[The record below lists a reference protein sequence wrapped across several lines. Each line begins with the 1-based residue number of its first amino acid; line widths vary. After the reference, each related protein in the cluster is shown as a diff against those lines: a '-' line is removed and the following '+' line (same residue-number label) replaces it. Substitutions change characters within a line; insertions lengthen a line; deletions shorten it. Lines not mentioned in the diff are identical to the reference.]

1 MDVAVDKIENKFVF
15 GLPEEGKIIFQ
26 HPWKLSRGDCVLK
39 QLKNKNLHNLADI
52 GVNDM
57 YYTKKAKE
65 FADGKVYAVDVFFP
79 EIGIIKDGIFCLN
92 DIKKLPDNEL
102 DGVIMM
108 DVLEHIEND
117 KSFFEIIVDKLKNDG
132 IMLITVP
139 AWQFLF
145 SAHDIKSLHY
155 RRYNRKQLTAL
166 LKHNEIKTEKC
177 HYFYTSLF
185 LARLAFISQKNKFT
199 GNDISWKY
207 PENNILTIIVKMVLD
222 IDFWINKVLDKIGI
236 HLPGLS
242 LFAVCRKNAPASES
256 AVKTR

>member
-1 MDVAVDKIENKFVF
+1 MDVANEKVDSKFVF
-15 GLPEEGKIIFQ
+15 GLPEEGKTVFQ
-26 HPWKLSRGDCVLK
+26 HPWKLSRGNCVLK
-39 QLKNKNLHNLADI
+39 QLRHKNLHNVADI

-65 FADGKVYAVDVFFP
+65 FADGKIYAVDVFFP
-79 EIGIIKDGIFCLN
+79 ENGETRDGIFCIN

-102 DGVIMM
+102 DRIIMM

-117 KSFFEIIVDKLKNDG
+117 KIFFDVIVNKLKNGG

-145 SAHDIKSLHY
+145 SAHDVKSLHY
-155 RRYNRKQLTAL
+155 RRYNRKQLLAL

-185 LARLAFISQKNKFT
+185 LARLAFISKKDKFG
-199 GNDISWKY
+199 GNDIGWKY
-207 PENNILTIIVKMVLD
+207 SEKNIMTIIVKTVLD
-222 IDFWINKVLDKIGI
+222 IDFWINKILDKIGV

-242 LFAVCRKNAPASES
+242 LIAVCRKNI
-256 AVKTR
+256 